1 MISADFYLAPF
12 ITVIEQR
19 GRSGFSF
26 AAAV

>member
-19 GRSGFSF
+19 RPNGFSE
-26 AAAV
+26 AAVV